1 VLEAAEPEQVFRRL
15 DAHAHLVAVV
25 GAGVREPVDDR
36 ADRRAEDQVALGDFL
51 GTREVWLETVDGV
64 LHARHRRLNGVT
76 DDALPELRA
85 SDADRERTAEL
96 LRRAAGEGRLTIDEL
111 DERLDVVYATRTQR
125 ELDKLTADVVVLDD
139 PARANRMPV
148 RTGEGS
154 NWVVSVMSGHDR
166 KGRWRVGRHLKVI
179 SVMGG
184 SSIDLNDAEL
194 TSDVTEITVFSLM
207 GGSDVRVP
215 DGLNVEISDFAF
227 MGGNDAKIGE
237 YMPDPGGPLVKIRMI
252 SIMGGSEVQRGR
264 KLSRAERRALKH
276 SPH

>member
-1 VLEAAEPEQVFRRL
+1 MQRDPPHGL
-15 DAHAHLVAVV
+15 DCTLP
-25 GAGVREPVDDR
+25 R
-36 ADRRAEDQVALGDFL
+36 
-51 GTREVWLETVDGV
+51 
-64 LHARHRRLNGVT
+64 VT
-76 DDALPELRA
+76 DDSLPELRA

-96 LRRAAGEGRLTIDEL
+96 LRRAAGEGRLTIEEL
-111 DERLDVVYATRTQR
+111 DERLDIVYETRTQR
-125 ELDKLTADVVVLDD
+125 ELDALTVDVVARDE
-139 PARANRMPV
+139 PASTNRMPV

-207 GGSDVRVP
+207 GGSDIRVP

-237 YMPDPGGPLVKIRMI
+237 YLPDPGGPLVKIRMI
-252 SIMGGSEVQRGR
+252 SIMGGSDVKRGR
-264 KLSRAERRALKH
+264 KLSRSERKALKH
-276 SPH
+276 LGH